1 MPAPGSEEEVENAVC
16 SGQWLPSFFLI
27 HAFDLCLLQ
36 KGNMSFAFFFSF
48 GQMEKSARAL
58 QLFTEFLRG
67 AVFPLPAED
76 KAVARP

>member
-1 MPAPGSEEEVENAVC
+1 MVSALGS
-16 SGQWLPSFFLI
+16 GYFIFFLI

-36 KGNMSFAFFFSF
+36 KGNMSFAFFFLLV
-48 GQMEKSARAL
+48 KWKRVPRAL
-58 QLFTEFLRG
+58 QLFTEFLPG

>member
-16 SGQWLPSFFLI
+16 SGQWLPYFFLI

-48 GQMEKSARAL
+48 G
-58 QLFTEFLRG
+58 
-67 AVFPLPAED
+67 
-76 KAVARP
+76 